1 MPAKNRKLT
10 KLYETGK
17 TDHIARQGSLFDIQE
32 KPRKPSRSDSWQGI
46 SDLKSLRG
54 QVTQCCDCELRQG
67 AKGVVF
73 GDGNPTARILMVGEG
88 PGQNEDNT
96 GKPFV
101 GRAGQ
106 LLDSI
111 FHSVG
116 LSRDDVFIT
125 NIVKCRP
132 PGNRMPTPLEVNACL
147 PHLKAQIR
155 IIRPQIIVLL
165 GALASQTL
173 IDPSIRVTRDRGK
186 WFEKDGFSYLVTFHP
201 AAVLRDEANKKKL
214 VIGDFQSLKSR
225 CTDN

>member
-1 MPAKNRKLT
+1 MRNRKLT
-10 KLYETGK
+10 KPYEADFT
-17 TDHIARQGSLFDIQE
+17 ARQGSLFDAQE
-32 KPRKPSRSDSWQGI
+32 KPWKPSRSDSWQGI
-46 SDLKSLRG
+46 NDLDGLRA
-54 QVTQCCDCELRQG
+54 QVIQCSDCELRKG

-73 GDGNPTARILMVGEG
+73 GDGNPAARILMVGEG

-111 FHSVG
+111 FHLVG

-132 PGNRMPTPLEVNACL
+132 PGNRLPSPPEVAACL
-147 PHLKAQIR
+147 PHLQAQIR
-155 IIRPQIIVLL
+155 IIQPKIIVLL
-165 GALASQTL
+165 GALASQTM
-173 IDPSIRVTRDRGK
+173 IDSSIRVTRDRGK
-186 WFEKDGFSYLVTFHP
+186 WFEKDGISHLVTFHP

-214 VIGDFQSLKSR
+214 VLEDFRSLKSR
-225 CTDN
+225 WTDS